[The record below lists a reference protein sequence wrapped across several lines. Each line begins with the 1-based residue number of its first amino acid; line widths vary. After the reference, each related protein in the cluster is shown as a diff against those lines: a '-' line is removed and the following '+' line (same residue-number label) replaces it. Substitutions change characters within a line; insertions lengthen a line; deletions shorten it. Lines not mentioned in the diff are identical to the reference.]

1 MDEEAQIIPGIAVPD
16 ARGYARL
23 SPIKAAD
30 SVSQITVEGSN
41 AGNRQNAPPGIENAF
56 DRFAPAHPV
65 FSSADN
71 IALITRGGG
80 YQTTDVH
87 VEVFR
92 QSDGK
97 RVYSGTHADT
107 PNGKLHFWTLKLP
120 PGKYTAR
127 SFIGPV
133 ETQVFDFLVL
143 P

>member
-1 MDEEAQIIPGIAVPD
+1 MKAHTLIPLFAL
-16 ARGYARL
+16 AL
-23 SPIKAAD
+23 
-30 SVSQITVEGSN
+30 
-41 AGNRQNAPPGIENAF
+41 AGCVGPQYFYSTTAGEISDQRI
-56 DRFAPAHPV
+56 APAHPV